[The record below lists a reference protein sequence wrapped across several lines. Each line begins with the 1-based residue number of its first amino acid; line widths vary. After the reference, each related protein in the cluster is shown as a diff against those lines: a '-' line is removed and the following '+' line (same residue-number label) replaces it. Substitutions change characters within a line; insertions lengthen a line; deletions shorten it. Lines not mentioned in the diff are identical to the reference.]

1 MHNRRAFLSV
11 IVLAAATT
19 TAAFAGSTR
28 SGELSLSSRSATT
41 IARPAAQVDARISLS
56 WVRVFA
62 AYQTVLGMT
71 VSQLPIFVV
80 PPQIEGIQDGPD
92 GIGPLG
98 IKGILPKQRDGDPP
112 PPGTL

>member
-1 MHNRRAFLSV
+1 MPNRRAFLSV

-19 TAAFAGSTR
+19 TAAFAGSPR
-28 SGELSLSSRSATT
+28 SGAISLQST
-41 IARPAAQVDARISLS
+41 IARPAAHQDARISVS
-56 WVRVFA
+56 WTRVFA

-71 VSQLPIFVV
+71 VAQLPIFVV

-98 IKGILPKQRDGDPP
+98 IKGILPKQRDEDPP
-112 PPGTL
+112 PPDSGGAL